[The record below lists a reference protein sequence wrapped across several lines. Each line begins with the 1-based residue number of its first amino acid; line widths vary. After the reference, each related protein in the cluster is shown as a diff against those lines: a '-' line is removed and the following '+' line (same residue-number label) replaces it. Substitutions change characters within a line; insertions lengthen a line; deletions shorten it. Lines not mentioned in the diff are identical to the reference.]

1 MRKIGIISDD
11 LTGANDSGVQLTEK
25 GLTTSVFFDL
35 PTGEVELDE
44 AIVINTNSRSLP
56 VEEAVNKSNLA
67 ANFLKHNDYQYIYKK
82 MDSTIRGHIAREIE
96 AIYKE
101 IQPEYVF
108 VAPAFPALERTTV
121 DGSHYLKEEKIENT
135 EISNDPV
142 HPVTKSHIPT
152 IFSDTIDVEMA
163 TLTLDD
169 LRNGFE
175 KFNDKITKCKEAGI
189 SYLVCDAVEESDLE
203 LAAKYMVELSNNIL
217 WAGSAGLAEVLPEV
231 LGISNLDSQRRNIQA
246 NQVLTICG
254 SLSSVTQKQIKY
266 AIAQENIE
274 SVEVDTVQIFDGNWS
289 EYSKRIVQM
298 GRRILSDY
306 SDLVIYLPSNEDV
319 RKEAKR
325 KGLEQGFKE
334 NQISNIISEE
344 VSSLAYQIIKE
355 NQNVNGLVLT
365 GGDTAKDTA
374 VKLGGIGIQL
384 IKQIET
390 GIPLGTLI
398 GPSEEYFV
406 VTKAG
411 AFGRTGSIYNAMMEL
426 KGVLRDE

>member
-1 MRKIGIISDD
+1 IS
-11 LTGANDSGVQLTEK
+11 K
-25 GLTTSVFFDL
+25 
-35 PTGEVELDE
+35 
-44 AIVINTNSRSLP
+44 
-56 VEEAVNKSNLA
+56 
-67 ANFLKHNDYQYIYKK
+67 
-82 MDSTIRGHIAREIE
+82 
-96 AIYKE
+96 
-101 IQPEYVF
+101 
-108 VAPAFPALERTTV
+108 
-121 DGSHYLKEEKIENT
+121 
-135 EISNDPV
+135 DPV

-152 IFSDTIDVEMA
+152 IFSATLDVEMA

-169 LRNGFE
+169 IRNGFE

-266 AIAQENIE
+266 AIAQDNIE
-274 SVEVDTVQIFDGNWS
+274 SVEIDTVQIFDGNWS
-289 EYSKRIVQM
+289 EYSKRIVEA

-306 SDLVIYLPSNEDV
+306 SDLVIYLPSNEDI

-355 NQNVNGLVLT
+355 NQGVNGLVLT

-374 VKLGGIGIQL
+374 VKLGG
-384 IKQIET
+384 
-390 GIPLGTLI
+390 
-398 GPSEEYFV
+398 
-406 VTKAG
+406 
-411 AFGRTGSIYNAMMEL
+411 
-426 KGVLRDE
+426 

>member
-1 MRKIGIISDD
+1 
-11 LTGANDSGVQLTEK
+11 
-25 GLTTSVFFDL
+25 
-35 PTGEVELDE
+35 
-44 AIVINTNSRSLP
+44 
-56 VEEAVNKSNLA
+56 
-67 ANFLKHNDYQYIYKK
+67 
-82 MDSTIRGHIAREIE
+82 
-96 AIYKE
+96 
-101 IQPEYVF
+101 
-108 VAPAFPALERTTV
+108 
-121 DGSHYLKEEKIENT
+121 
-135 EISNDPV
+135 
-142 HPVTKSHIPT
+142 
-152 IFSDTIDVEMA
+152 
-163 TLTLDD
+163 
-169 LRNGFE
+169 NGFE

-254 SLSSVTQKQIKY
+254 SLSGVTQKQIKY
-266 AIAQENIE
+266 AIAQDNIE
-274 SVEVDTVQIFDGNWS
+274 SVEIDTVQIFDGNWS
-289 EYSKRIVQM
+289 EYSKRIVEA

-306 SDLVIYLPSNEDV
+306 SDLVIYLPSNEDI

-325 KGLEQGFKE
+325 KGVEQGFKE

-355 NQNVNGLVLT
+355 NQGVNGLVLT

-411 AFGRTGSIYNAMMEL
+411 AFGRTGSIYNAIMEL

>member
-35 PTGEVELDE
+35 PTEKVKLDE
-44 AIVINTNSRSLP
+44 AIVINTSSRSLP
-56 VEEAVNKSNLA
+56 VEEAVNRTRLA
-67 ANFLKHNDYQYIYKK
+67 ANFLRHNDYQYIYKK

-121 DGSHYLKEEKIENT
+121 NGSHYLKEEKIENT
-135 EISNDPV
+135 EISKDPV
-142 HPVTKSHIPT
+142 HPVTTSHLPT

-169 LRNGFE
+169 IRNGFE

-266 AIAQENIE
+266 AIAQDNIE
-274 SVEVDTVQIFDGNWS
+274 SVEIDTVQIFDGNWS
-289 EYSKRIVQM
+289 EYSKRIVEA

-306 SDLVIYLPSNEDV
+306 SDLVIYLPSNEDI

-355 NQNVNGLVLT
+355 NQGVNGLVLT

-411 AFGRTGSIYNAMMEL
+411 AFGRTGSIYNAIMEL

>member
-44 AIVINTNSRSLP
+44 AIVINTDSRSLS